1 MNGNG
6 KRGIDK
12 LGLAQNFQYEDM
24 WRVFRI
30 MAEFV
35 EGFETMGKIER
46 AVSIFGSARTS
57 PDDLYYKKA
66 QELSSELAKR
76 KFAVIT
82 GGGPG
87 IMEAAN
93 RGAYESKGIS
103 VGLNIILP
111 QEQKP
116 NPYQNV
122 SLDFHYFF
130 ARKMMFVKYA
140 AALVCFPGGF
150 GTLDEFFEALTLI
163 QTRKTPRF
171 PVICIGSEYWSG
183 LHDWIEKVMLN
194 QYHCVD
200 FEDML
205 LFEVT
210 DDIQAAADFIQK
222 NAGKPAKHEYPHKH
236 INGEFNSHY
245 SAPTRLHAGKKKK

>member
-6 KRGIDK
+6 KKTIDK
-12 LGLAQNFQYEDM
+12 LGMPRNFQYEDM

-35 EGFETMGKIER
+35 EGFETMGKLGR

-57 PDDLYYKKA
+57 PEDPFYKKA
-66 QELSSELAKR
+66 RELAGELAKR
-76 KFAVIT
+76 KFAIIT

-93 RGAYESKGIS
+93 QGAAEAKGIS
-103 VGLNIILP
+103 VGLNITLP

-140 AALVCFPGGF
+140 GALVCFPGGF

-171 PVICIGSEYWSG
+171 PVVCIGKDYWSG
-183 LHDWIEKVMLN
+183 LHDWIEKEMLN
-194 QYHCVD
+194 KYHCVD

-210 DDIQAAADFIQK
+210 DDIYAAADFIQK
-222 NAGKPAKHEYPHKH
+222 NAGKSAKHEYPHKRT
-236 INGEFNSHY
+236 NGDFNNHFTP
-245 SAPTRLHAGKKKK
+245 PTRLHAGKKKK

>member
-1 MNGNG
+1 MVKSDNMQ
-6 KRGIDK
+6 
-12 LGLAQNFQYEDM
+12 LQSFYYEDL

-35 EGFETMGKIER
+35 EGFETMSKIGR
-46 AVSIFGSARTS
+46 AVSIFGSARSS
-57 PDDLYYKKA
+57 PNNKYYKMAENLA
-66 QELSSELAKR
+66 QMLVKR

-93 RGAYESKGIS
+93 RGAYESKGLS
-103 VGLNIILP
+103 VGLNIHLP

-116 NPYQNV
+116 NPYHNV

-140 AALVCFPGGF
+140 WAFVCFPGGF
-150 GTLDEFFEALTLI
+150 GTLDEFFEAMTLI
-163 QTRKTPRF
+163 QTNKSPRF
-171 PVICIGSEYWSG
+171 PVVCIGTEYWSG
-183 LHDWIEKVMLN
+183 LRDWMTKVLLK
-194 QYHCVD
+194 QYKSID
-200 FEDML
+200 SEDML

-210 DDIQAAADFIQK
+210 DDIEAAAEFIEK
-222 NAGKPAKHEYPHKH
+222 NAGKVQPLTHLKHV
-236 INGEFNSHY
+236 NGEFGCHFPEIQSVR
-245 SAPTRLHAGKKKK
+245 SGKKRRTRKA